1 MRFLNSAMHAVRGLL
16 YCIQREKNFRIQFVL
31 AVIAFF
37 AGAFFGLATQE
48 WMAIL
53 LCIAAVLGMEIMNT
67 AIERLCDVIT
77 TSIHPAIKQVKDIAA
92 GGVLLVSVI
101 SLATG
106 CMIFIPRII
115 SIFKKFCE

>member
-16 YCIQREKNFRIQFVL
+16 YCFQCEKNLQVQFAL

-37 AGAFFGLATQE
+37 AGIFFGLTPQE
-48 WMAIL
+48 WLAIL
-53 LCIAAVLGMEIMNT
+53 LCSAIVLGMEIMNT
-67 AIERLCDVIT
+67 AIERLCDVVT
-77 TSIHPAIKQVKDIAA
+77 NSIHPAIKQVKDIAA

-106 CMIFIPRII
+106 CIIFIPRII
-115 SIFKKFCE
+115 SIIKKFCE

>member
-16 YCIQREKNFRIQFVL
+16 YCFQHEKNFLVQFVL
-31 AVIAFF
+31 AVIVFF
-37 AGAFFGLATQE
+37 AGIFFGLTSQE
-48 WMAIL
+48 WLAIL
-53 LCIAAVLGMEIMNT
+53 LSTAIVLGMEIINT

-92 GGVLLVSVI
+92 GGVLLVSAI

-106 CMIFIPRII
+106 CIIFIPRII
-115 SIFKKFCE
+115 SIIKKIS